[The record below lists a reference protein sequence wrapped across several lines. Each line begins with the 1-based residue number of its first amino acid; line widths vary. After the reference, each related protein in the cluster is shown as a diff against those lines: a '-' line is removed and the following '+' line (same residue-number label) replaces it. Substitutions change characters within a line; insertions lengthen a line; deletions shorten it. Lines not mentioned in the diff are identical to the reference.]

1 MAALPIL
8 CHLLP
13 ICWQRLPFAAI
24 LLAAPAN
31 PVAAPASD
39 HLNPLKTNDVFY
51 LMTFRLS
58 KGNIMQLK
66 QSLRAV
72 CSELRDV
79 CTKMRTKGPSFL
91 IPFINGSQAQAGI
104 PAYAMRAIP
113 PFKVVLTSMVLVAP
127 VGAAAFEITQ
137 EAIVYMF
144 ALLNG

>member
-1 MAALPIL
+1 
-8 CHLLP
+8 
-13 ICWQRLPFAAI
+13 
-24 LLAAPAN
+24 
-31 PVAAPASD
+31 
-39 HLNPLKTNDVFY
+39 
-51 LMTFRLS
+51 
-58 KGNIMQLK
+58 MQLK
-66 QSLRAV
+66 QSLRTD

-79 CTKMRTKGPSFL
+79 CTKMRTKGPSFSL
-91 IPFINGSQAQAGI
+91 EHIFGTQNVSWF

>member
-39 HLNPLKTNDVFY
+39 HLNPLKTNNVFY
-51 LMTFRLS
+51 LLQNWLS
-58 KGNIMQLK
+58 RGHIMQLK
-66 QSLRAV
+66 QALRAV

-79 CTKMRTKGPSFL
+79 CTKMRTKGPSFSL
-91 IPFINGSQAQAGI
+91 EHIFGTQN
-104 PAYAMRAIP
+104 
-113 PFKVVLTSMVLVAP
+113 
-127 VGAAAFEITQ
+127 VG
-137 EAIVYMF
+137 
-144 ALLNG
+144 

>member
-1 MAALPIL
+1 MDNNPVKTTQSPWHGHGTP
-8 CHLLP
+8 CHLD
-13 ICWQRLPFAAI
+13 PFC
-24 LLAAPAN
+24 
-31 PVAAPASD
+31 VAQPW
-39 HLNPLKTNDVFY
+39 HETHNPLKTNDVFY

-79 CTKMRTKGPSFL
+79 STKMRTKGPSFL

-127 VGAAAFEITQ
+127 IGAVDFTARRITHVS
-137 EAIVYMF
+137 ASKTPMR
-144 ALLNG
+144 